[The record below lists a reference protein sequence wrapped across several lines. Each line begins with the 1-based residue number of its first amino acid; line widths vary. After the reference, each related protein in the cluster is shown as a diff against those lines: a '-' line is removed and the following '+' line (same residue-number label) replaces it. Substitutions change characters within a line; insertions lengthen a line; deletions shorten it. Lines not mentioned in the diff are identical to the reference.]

1 MTRAFIALGGNL
13 GDVRRS
19 FVAAR
24 TELAALP
31 GCRLAGSS
39 RLYRSAP
46 IGPAGQADYAN
57 AVVALD
63 TELMPRTLLHEMQRI
78 EDAHGRV
85 RDVRWGPR
93 TLDLDLIALGD
104 AISDT
109 AELILPHAEMHRR
122 IFVLQPLCDLAPG
135 WQHPRMKQTARELLD
150 ACLRSGQALLDDG
163 SPW

>member
-1 MTRAFIALGGNL
+1 MLMAFIALGGNVGEVL
-13 GDVRRS
+13 GS
-19 FVAAR
+19 FQAAR
-24 TELAALP
+24 EALAALP

-39 RLYRSAP
+39 LLYRSAP
-46 IGPAGQADYAN
+46 IGPPGQADYLN

-93 TLDLDLIALGD
+93 TLDLDLIAVDGVL
-104 AISDT
+104 SDT
-109 AELILPHAEMHRR
+109 AELILPHAEMHKRV
-122 IFVLQPLCDLAPG
+122 FVLQPLCDLAPG
-135 WQHPRMKQTARELLD
+135 WQHPRMEKTAYELLE
-150 ACLRSGQALLDDG
+150 ACLRAGQAPLEGG